1 MELSLY
7 DIIKIAQVNWPKKLD
22 LSIGSFYV
30 KKIEDAYPLD
40 LAITEV
46 LGSYIAKEIGLM
58 CPKYKIVMPDNKD
71 EEVFAISEDL
81 NKYGKFIT
89 AFDLGLLREHNASLL
104 SIEKFLEKKFLNNP
118 TYSSKIPEVF
128 NDIIKMYVFDILFC
142 NWDRRSN
149 NWGLI
154 FTKDTMQLA
163 ILDNENLLDNDFN
176 HTISSQDN
184 GVEWLKNIKRAM
196 TNEQRKERLINDL
209 TNFFDSFN
217 SEYIL
222 LFENI
227 FNLLTPEYF
236 KKILNQIERQ
246 EVIITKDG
254 KIPLEIFDKEDY
266 VKIYSD
272 RYYLVKEIYQ
282 KHMRSR

>member
-30 KKIEDAYPLD
+30 KNIENEYPLN
-40 LAITEV
+40 LAIGEV
-46 LGSYIAKEIGLM
+46 LGYYIAKEIGLM
-58 CPKYKIVMPDNKD
+58 CPKYQIVMPDNKD
-71 EEVFAISEDL
+71 EEVLVISEDL
-81 NKYGKFIT
+81 NNYGKFIN
-89 AFDLGLLREHNASLL
+89 AFDLGLLREHNASLS

-118 TYSSKIPEVF
+118 VYGSKIPEVF
-128 NDIIKMYVFDILFC
+128 NDIVKMYIFDILLC

-154 FTKDTMQLA
+154 FTKDNMQLT
-163 ILDNENLLDNDFN
+163 IFDNENLLENDFN

-196 TNEQRKERLINDL
+196 TDEERKERLINDL
-209 TNFFDSFN
+209 TNFFESFDN
-217 SEYIL
+217 EYIL

-227 FNLLTPEYF
+227 FNLITPEYF
-236 KKILNQIERQ
+236 RKILDQIERE
-246 EVIITKDG
+246 EVIIMKDG
-254 KIPLEIFDKEDY
+254 NVPLEIDDKEDY

-272 RYYLVKEIYQ
+272 NYYLIKDIYHDYL
-282 KHMRSR
+282 KSR

>member
-30 KKIEDAYPLD
+30 KNIEDAYPLN
-40 LAITEV
+40 LAIGEV
-46 LGSYIAKEIGLM
+46 LGYYIAKDIGLM

-71 EEVFAISEDL
+71 EEVFVISEDL
-81 NKYGKFIT
+81 NNYGKFIS
-89 AFDLGLLREHNASLL
+89 AFDLGLLREQNASLS
-104 SIEKFLEKKFLNNP
+104 SIEKFLEKNFLNNP
-118 TYSSKIPEVF
+118 VYGSKIPEVF
-128 NDIIKMYVFDILFC
+128 NNIIKMYIFDILLC

-154 FTKDTMQLA
+154 FTKDNMQLA
-163 ILDNENLLDNDFN
+163 IFDNENLLDRDFN

-196 TNEQRKERLINDL
+196 TDDERKERLISDL
-209 TNFFDSFN
+209 TNFFESFN
-217 SEYIL
+217 NEYIL

-227 FNLLTPEYF
+227 FNLITPEYF
-236 KKILNQIERQ
+236 KKLLDQIERE
-246 EVIITKDG
+246 EVIITKNG
-254 KIPLEIFDKEDY
+254 KVPLEIFDKEDY

-272 RYYLVKEIYQ
+272 RYYLVKDIYH
-282 KHMRSR
+282 KHRRSR

>member
-7 DIIKIAQVNWPKKLD
+7 DIIKIAQVNWPTKLD

-30 KKIEDAYPLD
+30 KNIEDAYPLN
-40 LAITEV
+40 LAIGEV
-46 LGSYIAKEIGLM
+46 LGYYISKEIGLI
-58 CPKYKIVMPDNKD
+58 CPKYNIVMPDNKD
-71 EEVFAISEDL
+71 EEVFVISEDL
-81 NKYGKFIT
+81 NNYGKFIN
-89 AFDLGLLREHNASLL
+89 AFDLGLLREHNASLS
-104 SIEKFLEKKFLNNP
+104 SIEKFLEKKFLNDP
-118 TYSSKIPEVF
+118 VYGSKIPEVF
-128 NDIIKMYVFDILFC
+128 KDIIKMYIFDILFS

-154 FTKDTMQLA
+154 FTKDNMQLA
-163 ILDNENLLDNDFN
+163 ILDNENLLDSDFN

-184 GVEWLKNIKRAM
+184 GVEWLKDFKRAM
-196 TNEQRKERLINDL
+196 TIEERKAKIINDL
-209 TNFFDSFN
+209 NNFFANYS

-222 LFENI
+222 LFEDI
-227 FNLLTPEYF
+227 FNLITPEYF
-236 KKILNQIERQ
+236 KKLLNQIER
-246 EVIITKDG
+246 EKIIITKDG

-282 KHMRSR
+282 KYRRSR